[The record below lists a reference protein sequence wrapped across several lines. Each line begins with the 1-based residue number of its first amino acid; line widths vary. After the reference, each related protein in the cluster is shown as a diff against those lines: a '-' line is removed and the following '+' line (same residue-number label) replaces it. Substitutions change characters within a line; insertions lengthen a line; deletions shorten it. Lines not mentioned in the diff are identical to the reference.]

1 MQFVVLKTLLLL
13 SLPLPALLL
22 VVVLGFVVMK
32 RSNRI
37 GKSLIASSV
46 SLLYLLSLGPV
57 ANALIRPLEARFKPL
72 VENSF
77 SDIDYVAVLG
87 SGVIDLSRLDVE
99 AAPSATSLQR
109 LVHGISLYRKLP
121 ASRLVLSGGSGDPER
136 PELVEA
142 EAMKRAAISLGVP
155 PEDIVVEGR
164 SRTTLENVD
173 LLKSRFEGKRIL
185 LVTSAFHMGRAIAM
199 FKKSGIDVFPAPTA
213 YMSEDV
219 GFSFFSLIPGAGS
232 LGKSTS
238 AFYEYF
244 SRSWYSLKGV
254 I

>member
-1 MQFVVLKTLLLL
+1 MKFLISKTILFMSLPISFFLFVMGLGFLL
-13 SLPLPALLL
+13 SKKKPRVAKALGVGAFL
-22 VVVLGFVVMK
+22 F
-32 RSNRI
+32 
-37 GKSLIASSV
+37 
-46 SLLYLLSLGPV
+46 LYTLSLSPV
-57 ANALIRPLEARFKPL
+57 ANALIRPLEARFKSL
-72 VENSF
+72 DENSL
-77 SDIDYVAVLG
+77 SDMDYVAVLG
-87 SGVIDLSRLDVE
+87 SGVVDLSWLDVE
-99 AAPSATSLQR
+99 AVPSATSLQR

-121 ASRLVLSGGSGDPER
+121 GSRLVLSGGSGDPER

-142 EAMKRAAISLGVP
+142 EAVKRVALSLGVP

-185 LVTSAFHMGRAIAM
+185 LVTSAFHMGRALAM

-219 GFSFFSLIPGAGS
+219 SFSFFSLIPDAGS

-244 SRSWYSLKGV
+244 SRSWYSLMGV